1 MIATKIILD
10 LLICVIIIEYVLQLC
25 ILANRIVDEN
35 SKKIEK
41 SRQILYHI
49 IPFGFILF
57 LIDFYEDLKIKER
70 NNGNK
75 GTDD

>member
-1 MIATKIILD
+1 MIVTKMILD
-10 LLICVIIIEYVLQLC
+10 LFISVIILEYVVQLF

-57 LIDFYEDLKIKER
+57 LIDFYKDLKIKEQ
-70 NNGNK
+70 K
-75 GTDD
+75 